1 MNVLIKSAWG
11 SDESTKACFAFLH
24 ANAFAEAGHQVRIF
38 LLGEAVN
45 LMKNELMQSVTP
57 VGWPPLSEIMQTT
70 MPRYLIE
77 RNFAERLEVTKDGVD
92 TVSRINDEEGVKW
105 LFSFLSADKMKT
117 YCLYEAPNAEA
128 IRIAARRA
136 NVPADVIIE
145 IGGELR
151 PDMFA

>member
-1 MNVLIKSAWG
+1 
-11 SDESTKACFAFLH
+11 
-24 ANAFAEAGHQVRIF
+24 
-38 LLGEAVN
+38 
-45 LMKNELMQSVTP
+45 
-57 VGWPPLSEIMQTT
+57 

-77 RNFAERLEVTKDGVD
+77 RNFAERLEMTKDDADAVN
-92 TVSRINDEEGVKW
+92 RINEEEGVKW